1 MICPAASP
9 VRDIPLNCAFSPLCF
24 WKCAVLCD
32 LKYKKMNHSLEHIKK
47 TFRCDK
53 NVTVYQKL
61 CALCIFSLN
70 LNSFIL
76 TCSAKMSSK

>member
-24 WKCAVLCD
+24 WKCAVFCD
-32 LKYKKMNHSLEHIKK
+32 LKYKKINHSLEHIKK

-53 NVTVYQKL
+53 NVTVQCYSVSEIV
-61 CALCIFSLN
+61 CIAYFLIK
-70 LNSFIL
+70 FE
-76 TCSAKMSSK
+76 

>member
-24 WKCAVLCD
+24 WKCAVFCD
-32 LKYKKMNHSLEHIKK
+32 LKYKKINHSLEHIKR

-53 NVTVYQKL
+53 NVPVLTLSEIV
-61 CALCIFSLN
+61 CIVH
-70 LNSFIL
+70 
-76 TCSAKMSSK
+76 